1 MSALSEVLREANTEK
16 QSTRTL
22 AAKAARAGHPID
34 FSTISL
40 YLRGKHG
47 QPDEETLLALS
58 AAFGVPLSKLREAS
72 GLPTVTEPFVLPAEA
87 SRLSRKQREA
97 VMAVVSAF
105 LDRGEGEG
113 SAEQPAP
120 NTPEPSGSAP
130 SNVRSLRPDEPQDPP
145 ARAAARKRP
154 PNRRPEE

>member
-16 QSTRTL
+16 RSTRTL
-22 AAKAARAGHPID
+22 AAIATRAGHPID

-58 AAFGVPLSKLREAS
+58 AAFDVPLSKLREAS
-72 GLPTVTEPFVLPAEA
+72 GLPTATEPFVLPAEA
-87 SRLSRKQREA
+87 SRLNRKQREA

-120 NTPEPSGSAP
+120 MNEGPDGPASVTDLFPPDVPQAP
-130 SNVRSLRPDEPQDPP
+130 PQ
-145 ARAAARKRP
+145 RVAARKRP
-154 PNRRPEE
+154 KPLTE